1 MELFLTITTTF
12 SQSIMN
18 LEWNLAEGRQIL
30 NRI

>member
-12 SQSIMN
+12 SQSIKN